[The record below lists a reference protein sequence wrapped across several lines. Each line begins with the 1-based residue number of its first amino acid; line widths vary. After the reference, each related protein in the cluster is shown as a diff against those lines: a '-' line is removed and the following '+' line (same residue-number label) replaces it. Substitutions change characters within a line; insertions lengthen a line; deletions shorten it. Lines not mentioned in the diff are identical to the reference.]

1 MKANEATSPPETG
14 GAIRRRD
21 VLKLGA
27 IGALAL
33 AAASPALAEGLRL
46 RRSLRAAAPE
56 RALRFY
62 NLHTDERLRTV
73 YWADGRYLP
82 DSLAEIDTI
91 LRDFRAGKVHPIDPR
106 LLDLLWTLH
115 RSLETHQ
122 PFDVISGYR
131 TPETNAMLAAHSRG
145 VARHSMHILGKAVD
159 IRVPGRSTL
168 SVRNAALALHGG
180 GVGYY
185 PVSRFVHVDVGRV
198 RRWHG
203 RLGHSRS

>member
-1 MKANEATSPPETG
+1 MKRSEPTG
-14 GAIRRRD
+14 PSQSGRAIRRRD

-27 IGALAL
+27 FGALAL
-33 AAASPALAEGLRL
+33 ATASPALAEGLL
-46 RRSLRAAAPE
+46 SRRGRRAPE
-56 RALRFY
+56 RELRFY

-82 DSLAEIDTI
+82 DSLAEIDNI

-106 LLDLLWTLH
+106 LLDLLWNLH

-122 PFDVISGYR
+122 PFQVISGYR
-131 TPETNAMLAAHSRG
+131 TPKTNAMLAAHSRG

-159 IRVPGRSTL
+159 IRVPGRST
-168 SVRNAALALHGG
+168 RGIRDAALALRGG

-198 RRWHG
+198 RHWHG
-203 RLGHSRS
+203 RLEHSRS